1 MSHYFIN
8 DPSVKDEYKQ
18 FNIELNKQSFTFQ
31 TNSGVF
37 SKNGLDFG
45 TKLLLEAIEVK
56 DEYTKILD
64 MGCGYGPIGIFIA
77 KENPKVKMVMADIN
91 QRALAQA
98 KVNLKLNQVEAEIIE
113 SNLFSNISENF
124 DMIITNPPIRTGK
137 QNVFKLYEDAYENL
151 NTNGQLW
158 IVIQK
163 KQGAPSTIEKMKEL
177 FGNCEIVTK
186 KKGYYILSSTK
197 ATI

>member
-98 KVNLKLNQVEAEIIE
+98 KVNLKLNQVEAEIVE

>member
-98 KVNLKLNQVEAEIIE
+98 KVNLKLNQVEAEIVE

-177 FGNCEIVTK
+177 FGNCEVVTK